1 VDSNDITVLVS
12 GEQNHYFHLWGLQKP
27 LVAFVTRDFFRP
39 HSWKQWPVQCRCQL
53 TRWRGYNCKHK
64 FGLRGNLR
72 EMDALGFHS
81 RWSQSQIRWLEV
93 LFQSQMTNSDDG
105 KNKFRRSRDP
115 GPKGKKIHGHELTE
129 KSQTCCV
136 RWIFIYNM
144 VWICGGISIH
154 PYMSHYIN
162 ICRGIS
168 MSLNYYSRSL

>member
-1 VDSNDITVLVS
+1 MILLCLFQESKTIIFTCEDSKN
-12 GEQNHYFHLWGLQKP
+12 
-27 LVAFVTRDFFRP
+27 
-39 HSWKQWPVQCRCQL
+39 HSWPSSLVIFSVPTRENNDQCRCQL